1 MDHLKGKDFWKVL
14 PFFLVL
20 GLLTLAAY
28 CIPLRPTVS
37 YTEKRTLTQFPEFTL
52 PKLVS
57 GEYFQGIT
65 LWFSDTFPGRET
77 WLNVSAEIQNLYG
90 SSDVYVAPAL
100 PDVAEVP
107 EIQEE
112 PAQPEKPE
120 TAPAK
125 PQEET
130 QAQET
135 TPATDATEEQKWGGV
150 DAGAAEE
157 IGKGAVIQIG
167 DSAFNQMGM
176 NEGLCKR
183 YGQSLSRLAE
193 LLPDVRVISAPAPTA
208 IGVMVEPQYLENLNC
223 AQQDLVQNTLHE
235 NMSDAVVKVDV
246 FSNLVSHNSEY
257 IYFRTDHHWTALGA
271 YYAYEAICQ
280 ATDQAPAPLDS
291 FTPWDQGTFTGSLY
305 GQARWPHKLK
315 KDDCIAY
322 IPQGDITMMVKDKGS
337 FQEMPLLRDMT
348 KGNENEKYVTFL
360 SSDHALC
367 EITNNSLPEGTACLL
382 VKDSFGNCL
391 APFLTQNYHKVYAM
405 DYRKYGVSGLKYF
418 VENNDVQDVIFSPYL
433 IATQSILGND
443 LISGL
448 CN

>member
-1 MDHLKGKDFWKVL
+1 MDHFKGKDFWKVL

-28 CIPLRPTVS
+28 CIPLRPRVS

-52 PKLVS
+52 PRLVS

-77 WLNVSAEIQNLYG
+77 WLNVSAGIQNLYG

-107 EIQEE
+107 EIQEKPE
-112 PAQPEKPE
+112 QPEKPE
-120 TAPAK
+120 AAPVS

-130 QAQET
+130 RSQET
-135 TPATDATEEQKWGGV
+135 APEAVATEEQKWGGV

-176 NEGLCKR
+176 NEGQCKR

-280 ATDQAPAPLDS
+280 ATDQTPAPLDS

-305 GQARWPHKLK
+305 GQARWPRKLK

-322 IPQGDITMMVKDKGS
+322 IPQGDITMMVKDKTS
-337 FQEMPLLRDMT
+337 FQEMPLLRNMT

-367 EITNNSLPEGTACLL
+367 EITNNSLPEGTTCLL

-391 APFLTQNYHKVYAM
+391 APFLTQNYHKVYAI

>member
-1 MDHLKGKDFWKVL
+1 MSPRRAYSGRRYRRRRSPLPALLLVMVL
-14 PFFLVL
+14 AALVL
-20 GLLTLAAY
+20 GALAIFTDVFKKDKPAPAPDDPVITQPDDGQQPNDGTDGQGGEDGQQPDDTQQPTGNKTLDTITTDATPYQSGGVYVVGDTGFEMYSYVDSLAKNYADIVNSVADQLTGVSTVYAMAV
-28 CIPLRPTVS
+28 PLS
-37 YTEKRTLTQFPEFTL
+37 
-52 PKLVS
+52 S
-57 GEYFQGIT
+57 GIT
-65 LWFSDTFPGRET
+65 LPDALYSDIPG
-77 WLNVSAEIQNLYG
+77 
-90 SSDVYVAPAL
+90 SD
-100 PDVAEVP
+100 
-107 EIQEE
+107 
-112 PAQPEKPE
+112 
-120 TAPAK
+120 
-125 PQEET
+125 
-130 QAQET
+130 QAQAEK
-135 TPATDATEEQKWGGV
+135 DIL
-150 DAGAAEE
+150 AA
-157 IGKGAVIQIG
+157 
-167 DSAFNQMGM
+167 MG
-176 NEGLCKR
+176 NNVKTV
-183 YGQSLSRLAE
+183 
-193 LLPDVRVISAPAPTA
+193 P
-208 IGVMVEPQYLENLNC
+208 
-223 AQQDLVQNTLHE
+223 LHE
-235 NMSDAVVKVDV
+235 TLMA
-246 FSNLVSHNSEY
+246 HRGEY

-271 YYAYEAICQ
+271 YYAYQAICQ
-280 ATDQAPAPLDS
+280 ATDQTPAPLDS

-305 GQARWPHKLK
+305 GQARWPRKLK

-418 VENNDVQDVIFSPYL
+418 VENNEVQDVIFSPYL

>member
-37 YTEKRTLTQFPEFTL
+37 YTEKRTLTRFPEFTL
-52 PKLVS
+52 PRLVS
-57 GEYFQGIT
+57 GEYLQGIT

-77 WLNVSAEIQNLYG
+77 WLNVSAGIQNLYG

-100 PDVAEVP
+100 PDVQDV
-107 EIQEE
+107 QEE

-120 TAPAK
+120 TAPVS

-130 QAQET
+130 QPQET
-135 TPATDATEEQKWGGV
+135 APATNATEEQKWGGV

-208 IGVMVEPQYLENLNC
+208 VGVMVEPQYLENLNC

-271 YYAYEAICQ
+271 YYAYQAICQ
-280 ATDQAPAPLDS
+280 ATDQTPAPLDS

-418 VENNDVQDVIFSPYL
+418 VENNEVQDVIFSPYL